1 MFCEKWG
8 TEEVCEQGRGQSCAL
23 PVTLIREADGCT
35 ETVGVGRLGEGGE
48 GRRWD
53 GNSTGRRKRKE
64 SLPGGGKGGSGH
76 CISAGFAVM
85 LLRPGDDCKAGCGET
100 ARAAS
105 GREHGGLGL
114 GRGSV

>member
-1 MFCEKWG
+1 MGARRPWG
-8 TEEVCEQGRGQSCAL
+8 WEDSGK
-23 PVTLIREADGCT
+23 EA
-35 ETVGVGRLGEGGE
+35 RAAE
-48 GRRWD
+48 GRRRD
-53 GNSTGRRKRKE
+53 GNSAGRRKRKE

-85 LLRPGDDCKAGCGET
+85 LLRPGDDDKAGCGET